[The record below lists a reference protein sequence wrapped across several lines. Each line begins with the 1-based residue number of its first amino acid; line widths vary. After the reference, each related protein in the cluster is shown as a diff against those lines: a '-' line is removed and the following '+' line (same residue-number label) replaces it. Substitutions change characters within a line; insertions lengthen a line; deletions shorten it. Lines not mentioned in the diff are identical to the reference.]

1 MDRKPIIAANWKMNL
16 LQTEAE
22 NLVRGLLA
30 GLKATEAVDVVV
42 APPFPYLRSVGQ
54 LIQGSVVELAAQ
66 NLHWEGFGAFTGEV
80 CAPMLRDVGC
90 RYVIVGH
97 SERRQLFHETD
108 GTVNQRLAAAL
119 AGGLVPIFCVGE
131 TLEERKAG
139 KTDQVVTAQ
148 VRGGLAGISRKDALG
163 MVVAYEPVW
172 AIGTGETATP
182 DQAQAVHATIRGL
195 LSDLYGA
202 ELAEAT
208 RIQYGGSVKPG
219 NAGELMAQPDID
231 GALVGGASLKADSF
245 LGIVHYSGA

>member
-1 MDRKPIIAANWKMNL
+1 MSRRPIIAANWKMNL
-16 LQTEAE
+16 LQADAEA
-22 NLVRGLLA
+22 LVRGLLA
-30 GLKATEAVDVVV
+30 GLDPTEAVDVVV
-42 APPFPYLRSVGQ
+42 APPFPYLGSVGR
-54 LIQGSVVELAAQ
+54 LIQGSVIDLAAQ

-97 SERRQLFHETD
+97 SERRQFFHETD
-108 GTVNQRLAAAL
+108 ETVNRRLKAAIE
-119 AGGLVPIFCVGE
+119 GGLVPIFCVGE

-139 KTDQVVTAQ
+139 RTEKVVETQ
-148 VRGGLAGISRKDALG
+148 IRGGLADIPRKDAEG
-163 MVVAYEPVW
+163 MVIAYEPVW

-202 ELAEAT
+202 DLAEAA

-219 NAGELMAQPDID
+219 NAGELMAKRDID

-245 LGIVHYSGA
+245 LGIIHYPS